1 MTMPSKSIESHL
13 FYQTRNHKPR
23 VSHSRGVYLWD
34 QQGNQ
39 YLDASSGAMVSNIG
53 HSHPKVIAAI
63 QKQLNQAAFAYRLHF
78 ENDAAEEFAEDLS
91 MVLPVGLNRVFFA
104 SGGSETVESCLK
116 LARQFA
122 ISHGESSRYKVISL
136 SPSYHGCTLGLLGV
150 TQYGPLND
158 PFDSM
163 YLEMPKIAAP
173 TAYRDQNSLSIDQ
186 RGERYADLL
195 EKEIVKQ
202 GAETVLAFLA
212 EPVGG
217 ASTGALVAPE
227 TYYPKVREICDRYG
241 VLLIADEVLCGAG
254 RTGEY
259 LALNHWG
266 VQADIVALAKG
277 LAAGYSPLGAV
288 VAKEELVEAV
298 LDDGGFMHGYTYA
311 GNPMACAAGKAVL
324 EVLLEEDL
332 MQRAQEQGS
341 KLRVGLEE
349 LQKQFEFIGDVR
361 GKGLLLAFEL
371 VANRETWEVLPTAWN
386 AHSRIVELAYEEKLI
401 LYSRRTRGGY
411 SGDHLM
417 VCPPLCI
424 TDGELDELLSKLK
437 RTLIKFANEH
447 KLPINLKSSPSILH

>member
-1 MTMPSKSIESHL
+1 
-13 FYQTRNHKPR
+13 
-23 VSHSRGVYLWD
+23 
-34 QQGNQ
+34 
-39 YLDASSGAMVSNIG
+39 
-53 HSHPKVIAAI
+53 
-63 QKQLNQAAFAYRLHF
+63 
-78 ENDAAEEFAEDLS
+78 
-91 MVLPVGLNRVFFA
+91 
-104 SGGSETVESCLK
+104 
-116 LARQFA
+116 
-122 ISHGESSRYKVISL
+122 YKVISL

-173 TAYRDQNSLSIDQ
+173 TAYRDQNSLSMDQ

-324 EVLLEEDL
+324 EVLLEENL

-371 VANRETWEVLPTAWN
+371 VANRETWEVLPPAWN

-424 TDGELDELLSKLK
+424 TDDELDELLSKLK